1 VPRTCTRQAAKKSTA
16 TNLPAHK
23 SASRLIPDLPRMA
36 EEDSSS
42 SLLAAA
48 SALGVG
54 TTLSRPA
61 FSTLIDVLGTEVGGD
76 PESTLPKWLQEVSGS
91 TPVVALV
98 LTVARFIKV
107 ALTNATNIHDIF
119 WHQVR
124 GEILASEACK
134 SRVLSTT
141 WSFNCV
147 FCRFSVFG
155 RYSSRY

>member
-1 VPRTCTRQAAKKSTA
+1 
-16 TNLPAHK
+16 
-23 SASRLIPDLPRMA
+23 MA

-42 SLLAAA
+42 SLPTAATT
-48 SALGVG
+48 LGEG

-61 FSTLIDVLGTEVGGD
+61 FSTLIDVLGTEAGGD

-124 GEILASEACK
+124 SEILASEA
-134 SRVLSTT
+134 
-141 WSFNCV
+141 
-147 FCRFSVFG
+147 
-155 RYSSRY
+155 